1 MKKKISNLLNKII
14 THFKIWNVWRKK
26 SMNGKFYKLLVLFK
40 LATSPTFEFEKIAGF
55 SAYKKHPQS
64 VILRI

>member
-1 MKKKISNLLNKII
+1 ME
-14 THFKIWNVWRKK
+14 RMEKK